1 MSIFEEKKEEFRI
14 GQFDDQKEEVKEE
27 LTMIQIE
34 FLTLLCSLDTKFIT
48 KENCLTTKKSIIIS
62 LLVSSRHSSICLKD
76 MLSLQS
82 ISNITK
88 HV

>member
-34 FLTLLCSLDTKFIT
+34 FLPFCFATKPNYNILTSDSLYF
-48 KENCLTTKKSIIIS
+48 
-62 LLVSSRHSSICLKD
+62 
-76 MLSLQS
+76 
-82 ISNITK
+82 
-88 HV
+88 